1 MTHTPTPWNWHG
13 PYMTGAYK
21 VSAMDAE
28 DKLALRLYV
37 EPSSNAEADAKF
49 IVRACNAHDELVA
62 ALRCIDAALNQNKTF
77 PADVE
82 LARAECRAALE
93 KVNK

>member
-1 MTHTPTPWNWHG
+1 MTTQHTPTPWRMSSMRNG
-13 PYMTGAYK
+13 ETIQIVQAYAPVARIAL
-21 VSAMDAE
+21 VSPRKPE
-28 DKLALRLYV
+28 
-37 EPSSNAEADAKF
+37 NAAF

-82 LARAECRAALE
+82 LARAECRAALA
-93 KVNK
+93 KVSK